1 MPKINEEIRRGGVR
15 GAKGDKGIEAKKQIK
30 VEQMR
35 LRHSPHTSK
44 KVHLGARS
52 GLPKPKFCDGLRPK
66 GHFVVQG
73 MK

>member
-1 MPKINEEIRRGGVR
+1 MR
-15 GAKGDKGIEAKKQIK
+15 GAKGDKGIETKKQIK
-30 VEQMR
+30 YSKDDF
-35 LRHSPHTSK
+35 RHSPHTSK